1 MSGFE
6 WFLLVVVVIAVPL
19 VVAGVVTLW
28 TLEQARQRNRKNR
41 DASDP
46 EAGPVKRQAS
56 RSSSDPG
63 VVTVVSSSDSG
74 SCSRQDTDCAVDAGS
89 IDATPD
95 ASSSGSG
102 GDGDGAESTSD

>member
-19 VVAGVVTLW
+19 VVAVVVTLW

-41 DASDP
+41 DASVL

-56 RSSSDPG
+56 RSGSDPR
-63 VVTVVSSSDSG
+63 VVVGMSMGDSG
-74 SCSRQDTDCAVDAGS
+74 SRSRQDSDRAGDAS
-89 IDATPD
+89 SSDATPD
-95 ASSSGSG
+95 SGSG
-102 GDGDGAESTSD
+102 GDSGGGNTSD